1 MTGQDARPPDR
12 HAPPAAS
19 LGALR
24 RHREEVRAVVDHQVE
39 TLNEFD
45 DAALRTSR
53 IAAVVLALVLSAAR
67 LSGSSPL
74 LNGFVR
80 AGCGGLLCTFVLGL
94 LTHGA
99 SSVNLGPSPERVSDL
114 RSRPYSEREWLLSL
128 LEEYTEWIDA
138 NRRVLYRNG
147 LYLKVTQ
154 VVLLSSVLLLGV
166 GIVTTTVESPLLA

>member
-1 MTGQDARPPDR
+1 MTGQDAGPPDR
-12 HAPPAAS
+12 RTPPAAT

-45 DAALRTSR
+45 DAALRPSR
-53 IAAVVLALVLSAAR
+53 IAAAMLALVLSAAR
-67 LSGSSPL
+67 LSGSGSL
-74 LNGFVR
+74 LNVFVR
-80 AGCGGLLCTFVLGL
+80 SGCGGLLCTFVLGL
-94 LTHGA
+94 LTYGA
-99 SSVNLGPSPERVSDL
+99 SSVNLGPSPERVSAL

-128 LEEYTEWIDA
+128 LEECTGWIDA
-138 NRRVLYRNG
+138 NRRVLYRNA

-166 GIVTTTVESPLLA
+166 GSAVVDGASLAW